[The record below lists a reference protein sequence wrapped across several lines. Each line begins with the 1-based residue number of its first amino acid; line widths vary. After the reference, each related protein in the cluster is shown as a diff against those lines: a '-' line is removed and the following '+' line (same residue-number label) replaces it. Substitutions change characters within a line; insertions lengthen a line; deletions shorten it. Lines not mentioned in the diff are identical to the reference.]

1 MQTATNVYKGTVG
14 YTAAALLLCS
24 LAKIK
29 LSTEIR
35 GGPYCIETHGALNGN
50 RIELLYCSLTI
61 PVPVLS
67 RKLSFS

>member
-1 MQTATNVYKGTVG
+1 MSIKAQLVTQQLLFSS
-14 YTAAALLLCS
+14 ALS
-24 LAKIK
+24 AKIK
-29 LSTEIR
+29 LSAEIR
-35 GGPYCIETHGALNGN
+35 GGPHCIETHGALNGN